1 MQYKKWYTSKIMWAN
16 IISTVAIIAQSATG
30 KEIISSEVQVV
41 LLGIVNIA
49 LRIITKKSVEW

>member
-16 IISTVAIIAQSATG
+16 IISKVAIIAQSATG